1 MYIIEI
7 QYKNTVHDLQLIIEK
22 REYPQTWRGIVTIL
36 SQEPLIRFSVKE
48 NRGIK
53 LNFVD
58 NEIETPKDLI
68 EERIEE
74 ALQVYYEKDEMGFDP
89 EDDIE
94 TNEQLLNPYNPENIK
109 IRKDT
114 FNIFHINQLI
124 EKKEIDLNPEFQ
136 RHFVWDTTRRSRLI
150 ESIILGIPIPLF
162 YFSEGVDDG
171 IYYVIDGLQ
180 RLTTIHEF
188 LNDKFALK
196 NLEYLPKE
204 AFERKFAKDLERK
217 YLRRIEQTQ
226 VVVNI
231 IEKNSPPNLK
241 FDIFKRINTG
251 GKPLNG
257 QEIRNCFA
265 NANTRSFMRELAY
278 SESFKLATGDG
289 VKDKRMDAQELVLRF
304 ASFYVSELPKF
315 LSDGEFAN
323 YTGGMQPFLDKSL
336 EIFNEKSNR
345 ELKPIKNAFIN
356 AMNNAKHLFGEMAFR
371 KIKLDS
377 SNHYMPINKSL
388 FLSWSILLAD
398 IPNEQIQLLPENYMK
413 DILAEELSGNLLF
426 LEAVS
431 VATNDK
437 RNLSISFHTVQ
448 KLIHQHITKKNELY
462 IQNTK
467 L

>member
-7 QYKNTVHDLQLIIEK
+7 QYQNTVHDLQLIIEK
-22 REYPQTWRGIVTIL
+22 KEYPQTWKGLVSIL
-36 SQEPLIRFSVKE
+36 SQEPLIRFFVKE

-53 LNFVD
+53 LSFVD
-58 NEIETPKDLI
+58 NQIETPKDLI

-89 EDDIE
+89 EDDTE

-188 LNDKFALK
+188 LENKFALK
-196 NLEYLPKE
+196 NLEYLPKS
-204 AFERKFAKDLERK
+204 FERKFAKDLERK

-278 SESFKLATGDG
+278 SESFKLATCDG

-315 LSDGEFAN
+315 LSYGHFGD
-323 YTGGMQPFLDKSL
+323 YTGGMQVFLDKSL
-336 EIFNEKSNR
+336 AIFNEKSNR

-356 AMNNAKHLFGEMAFR
+356 AMNNAKHLFGQMAFR

-377 SNHYMPINKSL
+377 SNNYMPINKSL
-388 FLSWSILLAD
+388 FLAWSTLLAD
-398 IPNEQIQLLPENYMK
+398 IPNEQVRQLPENFMNN
-413 DILAEELSGNLLF
+413 ILAEELSENPSLW
-426 LEAVS
+426 EAIS

-437 RNLSISFHTVQ
+437 RNLSVCFHATQ
-448 KLIHQHITKKNELY
+448 KLIHQHITQKNELY
-462 IQNTK
+462 IENTK